1 MATGTLWITFDL
13 GVGGDYEGLYSWLD
27 AHDAEECGESV
38 AVLTYR
44 CEGSIPDGLRE
55 DLKKSIHIDK
65 HASIYVIYRDPATN
79 ENKGMFLFGGRKTS
93 AWSGYSSAALEVNAD
108 DGWRRYA
115 WTPPC
120 GTVFQLRKWPL

>member
-1 MATGTLWITFDL
+1 
-13 GVGGDYEGLYSWLD
+13 
-27 AHDAEECGESV
+27 
-38 AVLTYR
+38 
-44 CEGSIPDGLRE
+44 
-55 DLKKSIHIDK
+55 
-65 HASIYVIYRDPATN
+65 
-79 ENKGMFLFGGRKTS
+79 MFLFGGRKAS